1 MKTRTPKGRRYIET
15 KYLLV
20 ILLMVGLFIYYSNS
34 TQQTLSHAN
43 SSVYSNREWI
53 VYVGG
58 GTPDMSVMSMG
69 FFPEIITIDAGDNI
83 TFINNSSEVH
93 TVTFLSGNPPINPFS
108 PEANMRIGGNI
119 YNGSGIVSSGMLLPG
134 ENYTLTFTTPGVYIY
149 RCIYHAGMMG
159 VVIVNPKGTPYPMT
173 QAQYN
178 VIGQLEESQ
187 SIAQGESL
195 FQQVNLPATS
205 GPNGTTIWHID
216 AGVMTPATTLANLNS
231 VSSDNVSGF
240 AQLSIISPGLMKVE
254 VNLIGLKQGVKYNV
268 QIFTGAAEA
277 GGKMTYTLNPI
288 IGNSNGTG
296 SSITMLKIDPLDPYI
311 PTSYDI
317 PAAGWYINISNDK
330 GTLALGDIIAPSA
343 SLMRFLPTT
352 LTIHVGDTVV
362 WTVDAPDEVHTIT
375 FVPQGMEIPEFGSP
389 LSLIPIGGNIFNG
402 SGYYNSG
409 PLIPGQSYN
418 LTFITPGIY
427 TYVCLIHDNMG
438 MAGTIIVLPKT
449 FTNNQSIS
457 VILNRMTNMSNQIF
471 QLNSKINYMDN
482 KITQFNSTINGLENS
497 NNLIMLVQQGINNK
511 ISTLNT
517 AILILV
523 VLVIILILTNIALIF
538 RKRL

>member
-1 MKTRTPKGRRYIET
+1 M
-15 KYLLV
+15 
-20 ILLMVGLFIYYSNS
+20 
-34 TQQTLSHAN
+34 QQTLSHAN
-43 SSVYSNREWI
+43 SSVSNNRVVFDVSGGGISDNTNVSSTWI

-83 TFINNSSEVH
+83 TFVNNSSEVH
-93 TVTFLSGNPPINPFS
+93 TVTFLSGNPPINPLS
-108 PEANMRIGGNI
+108 PEADMRIGGDI
-119 YNGSGIVSSGMLLPG
+119 YNGTGIVSSGMLLPG
-134 ENYTLTFTTPGVYIY
+134 ENYTLTFTTPGIYIY
-149 RCIYHAGMMG
+149 RCNYHAGMMG

-178 VIGQLEESQ
+178 KIAQLEESQ

-195 FQQVNLPATS
+195 FQQVNLPATP
-205 GPNGTTIWHID
+205 GPNGTTIWYID
-216 AGVMTPATTLANLNS
+216 AGVMTPAASLVNLNP
-231 VSSDNVSGF
+231 VSSDNISGF
-240 AQLSIISPGLMKVE
+240 AQLSIIPPGLMKVE
-254 VNLIGLKQGVKYNV
+254 VNLIGLKQGVTYNV

-288 IGNSNGTG
+288 TGNSNGTG

-317 PAAGWYINISNDK
+317 PAAGWYINVSNYKD
-330 GTLALGDIIAPSA
+330 TLALGDVIAPSA
-343 SLMRFLPTT
+343 SVMRFLPTT

-362 WTVDAPDEVHTIT
+362 WTQDAPDEVHTIT
-375 FVPQGMEIPEFGSP
+375 FVPQGMGIPEFGDP
-389 LSLIPIGGNIFNG
+389 LSLIQIGGHIFNG

-427 TYVCLIHDNMG
+427 TYVCLLHDNMG
-438 MAGTIIVLPKT
+438 MVGTIIVLPKT
-449 FTNNQSIS
+449 FTNNQNMSI
-457 VILNRMTNMSNQIF
+457 ILNQMMNMSNQIS
-471 QLNSKINYMDN
+471 QLSSKMNYMDN
-482 KITQFNSTINGLENS
+482 KITQFNSVVNGLENS
-497 NNLIMLVQQGINNK
+497 NNLTMLVQQGINSK

-517 AILILV
+517 VILILIA
-523 VLVIILILTNIALIF
+523 LVIILILANIILIF
-538 RKRL
+538 RKR